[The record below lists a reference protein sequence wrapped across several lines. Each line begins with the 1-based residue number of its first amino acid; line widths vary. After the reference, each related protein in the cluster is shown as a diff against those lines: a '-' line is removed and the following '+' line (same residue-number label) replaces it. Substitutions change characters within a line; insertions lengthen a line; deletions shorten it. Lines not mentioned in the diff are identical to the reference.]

1 MRRPALLAL
10 LTLLA
15 PVAARAA
22 GGTYDNGN
30 VAIIDDADTGGHL
43 IGACNLNTDGG
54 TPCPPDYYCREAAK
68 VFYQTHC
75 DDYDALVVFLDNTVS
90 GIGGAIS
97 DTEQGTPV
105 QQHLKG
111 IGRDL
116 SYDWTAGYGSAG
128 RLEQCVS
135 MTSLS
140 TKPDNPDDPV
150 IGVLGLPLPLGITGI
165 ELLGHEF
172 GHHWLQGATF
182 DLGAAGG
189 NLGPEDLLRGCESSN
204 NSGGGT
210 STCDPNQHY
219 AAYTNSHSVM
229 YGNFVTDNGD
239 GTYTVCGG
247 TPRGYNQLD
256 QYLMGLL
263 PASQVQDPIIW
274 TLDDGTHHG
283 DPAGALSP
291 GASNCI
297 TVPQSGSSTTYTRVD
312 VTLAD
317 LVRAMGPRSGPAAE
331 TPTNWNV
338 GFILV
343 TPSGVTP
350 SQADLDKVNAYRTR
364 FEQWFTTATGGRG
377 AVHTELVPNDCTLPP
392 PVTDGGTPD
401 SGPPPVVD
409 AGTLD
414 AGPPPVVDAGTPDAG
429 PVLDAGTPDA
439 GPPDAGPGVDA
450 GTPDAGGRGCGV
462 IPCDDGGTPD
472 AGTHLGTLAT
482 TGCGCAASSASGTV
496 IPAVALLLL
505 LGLRRRRRA

>member
-1 MRRPALLAL
+1 MRRPALFAL

-15 PVAARAA
+15 PFPAQAA

-43 IGACNLNTDGG
+43 IGACDLNTDGG

-75 DDYDALVVFLDNTVS
+75 DAYDALVVFLDNTVS
-90 GIGGAIS
+90 GIGGAIE

-116 SYDWTAGYGSAG
+116 AYDWTAQYGSAG

-150 IGVLGLPLPLGITGI
+150 IGVLGFPFPLGITGI

-182 DLGAAGG
+182 DLGQG
-189 NLGPEDLLRGCESSN
+189 LGPEDLLRGCESSN
-204 NSGGGT
+204 NSGGGGTGT

-229 YGNFVTDNGD
+229 YGNFVTDNQD
-239 GTYTVCGG
+239 GTYTICGG

-263 PASQVQDPIIW
+263 PASQVQDPVIW

-297 TVPQSGSSTTYTRVD
+297 TVPQSGSSTTYKKIE

-317 LVRAMGPRSGPAAE
+317 LVRAMGKRSGPAAE
-331 TPTNWNV
+331 TPIDWNV

-350 SQADLDKVNAYRTR
+350 SAADIAKVDAYRTR
-364 FEQWFTTATGGRG
+364 FEQWFTTATDGRG
-377 AVHTELVPNDCTLPP
+377 SIHTELVQGNCTLP

-401 SGPPPVVD
+401 AGPPPVVD
-409 AGTLD
+409 AGTPD

-429 PVLDAGTPDA
+429 PVVDAGTSDAGGGQGCGIIPCDDGGSADAGTPDA
-439 GPPDAGPGVDA
+439 GKPLA
-450 GTPDAGGRGCGV
+450 
-462 IPCDDGGTPD
+462 
-472 AGTHLGTLAT
+472 TLAT
-482 TGCGCAASSASGTV
+482 SGCGCSAAASAGAV
-496 IPAVALLLL
+496 LPALGLLLL
-505 LGLRRRRRA
+505 AGLRRRRS